1 MRETK
6 NFIDLEGG
14 KMKIYNIAAFTDN
27 KNGGN
32 LARVVLDSDN
42 FTREEMQNI
51 AKKIG
56 YSETAFVMK
65 SDKAVF

>member
-1 MRETK
+1 MREMK
-6 NFIDLEGG
+6 KIIDWEGG
-14 KMKIYNIAAFTDN
+14 KIKIYNIAAFTDN

-32 LARVVLDSDN
+32 LAGVVLDSDN

-56 YSETAFVMK
+56 YS
-65 SDKAVF
+65 

>member
-1 MRETK
+1 
-6 NFIDLEGG
+6 
-14 KMKIYNIAAFTDN
+14 MKIYNIAAFTDN

-32 LARVVLDSDN
+32 LAGVVLDSDN
-42 FTREEMQNI
+42 LTREEMQNI

-65 SDKAVF
+65 SDKADF